1 MSNEMP
7 EIKTTALANVS
18 PALPAILPAT
28 LPANVETEIAKLIPM
43 AGTLELTQKQ
53 KDILYAPVDES
64 LVEIRP
70 DGLIYLPWMEYAKR
84 LRDALG
90 GRWALIPTGEPKI
103 RGDLVV
109 RPYYLVIDGKPMG
122 EAWGEQ
128 KYSPTNSKMT
138 WGDAIEGARSN
149 ALMRL
154 CKGLGMTLDMW
165 QPTFIKTWVA
175 KYAESYWD
183 KDKQGNSKEFWRKKG
198 NPSPSPAPPKGAK
211 PTAPPPPPPPPD
223 DFLEGEELGDAEEE
237 KQAKKVFVTL
247 TLTDGKVK
255 NVDLSTAY
263 KYFGKMKAGLTS
275 EIYEGILKLF
285 GYKHK
290 SEVRPYSKLTQIYKE
305 MVEKYKELDA
315 GRA

>member
-1 MSNEMP
+1 MSNETP
-7 EIKTTALANVS
+7 ETTAIARVA
-18 PALPAILPAT
+18 PGALPLKPSPPEP
-28 LPANVETEIAKLIPM
+28 PANFETEIAKLIPM
-43 AGTLELTQKQ
+43 AGTVELTQKQ

-90 GRWALIPTGEPKI
+90 GRWALIPTSEPKI
-103 RGDLVV
+103 KGDLVV

-128 KYSPTNSKMT
+128 KYSPNNAKMT
-138 WGDAIEGARSN
+138 WGDAVEGARSN

-154 CKGLGMTLDMW
+154 CKGLGMTLEMW
-165 QPTFIKTWVA
+165 QPTFIKAWIA
-175 KYAESYWD
+175 KYAEDYTENN
-183 KDKQGNSKEFWRKKG
+183 KKLWRKKG
-198 NPSPSPAPPKGAK
+198 EPKKEDK
-211 PTAPPPPPPPPD
+211 PGNPPPPPPD

-237 KQAKKVFVTL
+237 KRAKKVFVTL
-247 TLTDGKVK
+247 TLTDGKAR
-255 NVDLSTAY
+255 NVELSKAY
-263 KYFGKMKAGLTS
+263 SYFAKMKANLTPENYYAILGLHGYEHAN
-275 EIYEGILKLF
+275 EIK
-285 GYKHK
+285 
-290 SEVRPYSKLTQIYKE
+290 PCSKLTQIYKE